1 MAIEPRRPGQCTSVF
16 KGETRCR
23 LASGHRGMHTAGRG
37 GWMDREAD
45 DRAAALDGVAAD
57 TAKAERAFAELLG
70 EGIIKP

>member
-1 MAIEPRRPGQCTSVF
+1 
-16 KGETRCR
+16 
-23 LASGHRGMHTAGRG
+23 
-37 GWMDREAD
+37 MDREAD